1 MNERMKRLVRR
12 MIKQQLN
19 EGGFLR
25 VHRMLL
31 GMVPQVDEMAI
42 FTAWNPN
49 AEQLPRS
56 ENNQR
61 NKELFRD
68 LKAAGYGPIKIKGKF
83 GNFERSFLVPNMS
96 KSNVVEMGQQYG
108 QEAVIWGAKAEDES
122 GAVKIIFQ
130 YLEDG
135 RVQDARDVVLVGK
148 HEDSEGEIEDV
159 QAKEDY
165 YSEKAGR
172 KFVIPFFD
180 ENWEFEL
187 DADSTNEIL
196 LRESVP
202 ETLLAKELL
211 QNIEERKVKLAVPNA
226 SKKYYWHHRCIMRE
240 NVRRL
245 KKLTDSYNSLI

>member
-1 MNERMKRLVRR
+1 MNRKAKRFIRKAIR
-12 MIKQQLN
+12 QRLN

-25 VHRMLL
+25 VHRILL
-31 GMVPQVDEMAI
+31 GMVPQVDEVGI
-42 FTAWNPN
+42 LTAWNPN
-49 AEQLPRS
+49 SEQLPRD

-68 LKAAGYGPIKIKGKF
+68 LKSSGYGPIKIKGKF

-96 KSNVVEMGQQYG
+96 KSNAVEMGQQYG
-108 QEAVIWGAKAEDES
+108 QDAVIWGTKAKDEQRT
-122 GAVKIIFQ
+122 VKMIFQ
-130 YLEDG
+130 YLENG
-135 RVQDARDVVLVGK
+135 QVQDVRDVVLVGT
-148 HEDSEGEIEDV
+148 HEREEGETEDV
-159 QAKEDY
+159 QAKKDY

-187 DADSTNEIL
+187 DADSINEIL
-196 LRESVP
+196 LKEGIPDV
-202 ETLLAKELL
+202 LLAKKLL
-211 QNIEERKVKLAVPNA
+211 QKIEERKKKLAVPNA

-245 KKLTDSYNSLI
+245 KKLVDSYNSLI

>member
-1 MNERMKRLVRR
+1 MKKTTKRFVRR
-12 MIKQQLN
+12 MVKRQLN

-31 GMVPQVDEMAI
+31 GMVPQVDEVAI
-42 FTAWNPN
+42 LTAWNPN
-49 AEQLPRS
+49 SEQLPRD

-68 LKAAGYGPIKIKGKF
+68 LKTAGYGPIKIKGKF

-96 KSNVVEMGQQYG
+96 KSNVVELGQQYG
-108 QEAVIWGAKAEDES
+108 QDAVIWGSKTES
-122 GAVKIIFQ
+122 EENDVKMIFQ
-130 YLEDG
+130 YLENG
-135 RVQDARDVVLVGK
+135 QVQDARDVVLVGA
-148 HEDSEGEIEDV
+148 HQHGEGEVEDV
-159 QAKEDY
+159 QAKKDY

-187 DADSTNEIL
+187 DADSVDEVL
-196 LRESVP
+196 LKESVP
-202 ETLLAKELL
+202 KTLLAKELL
-211 QNIEERKVKLAVPNA
+211 QKIEERKKKLAVPNA

-245 KKLTDSYNSLI
+245 KKLVDSYNSLV

>member
-1 MNERMKRLVRR
+1 MNRETKKLVQRMVR
-12 MIKQQLN
+12 QHLN

-31 GMVPQVDEMAI
+31 GMVPQVDEVGIM
-42 FTAWNPN
+42 TAWNPN
-49 AEQLPRS
+49 SEQLPRD

-83 GNFERSFLVPNMS
+83 GNFERSFLIPNMT

-108 QEAVIWGAKAEDES
+108 QDAVIWGAKSEDDQGS
-122 GAVKIIFQ
+122 VKMIFQ

-135 RVQDARDVVLVGK
+135 QVQDARDVVLVGK
-148 HEDSEGEIEDV
+148 HEHAEGDAEDV

-187 DADSTNEIL
+187 ETDGINEIL
-196 LRESVP
+196 LKENIP
-202 ETLLAKELL
+202 DATLAKKLL
-211 QNIEERKVKLAVPNA
+211 QKIEERKKKLAVPNA

-240 NVRRL
+240 NVRKL
-245 KKLTDSYNSLI
+245 KKLVDSYNSLV